1 MSDVKAAHGY
11 CSNNR
16 ASLKKDAKCGCFYC
30 TQIFSAEEITD
41 FTDNEKTAL
50 CPYCGVDAVIGESS
64 GFPITKEFLNKMKD
78 YWF

>member
-11 CSNNR
+11 CTNNR
-16 ASLKKDAKCGCFYC
+16 KALEKDTKCGCFYC
-30 TQIFSAEEITD
+30 TEIFNPSEITD
-41 FTDNEKTAL
+41 FTDNGKTAL

-64 GFPITKEFLNKMKD
+64 GFSITKEFLNKMKE

>member
-1 MSDVKAAHGY
+1 MSDVKVAHGY
-11 CSNNR
+11 CTNNR
-16 ASLKKDAKCGCFYC
+16 ENLKNGTKCGCFYC

-41 FTDNEKTAL
+41 FTDNGKTAL